1 MRRLLPLSSTSS
13 LTFFIVEL
21 RLRSCE
27 EEAKEDRWPGI
38 RWMLHGWMILIR
50 VLTLFSARNKPH
62 LGCASSSSTRRDFCF
77 PAELLVSYMSF
88 YGVMELWSVGMLYEL
103 STRAPRLDWC
113 HHLRVHVT
121 MSRRGAEELTDPWLT
136 FLLSP
141 GSQIHPSSSSNCLGH
156 IIINLEHLQPLRQ
169 TILYRIVHLDFTKQ

>member
-1 MRRLLPLSSTSS
+1 MLPLSSTSS

-62 LGCASSSSTRRDFCF
+62 LGCASSSSTRRDFFNF
-77 PAELLVSYMSF
+77 PAKLLLSYVSC
-88 YGVMELWSVGMLYEL
+88 YGVMELWSYGVLVCYMSCPPG
-103 STRAPRLDWC
+103 PPDWTG
-113 HHLRVHVT
+113 VIISGS
-121 MSRRGAEELTDPWLT
+121 MSRCHDVTERSGGA
-136 FLLSP
+136 
-141 GSQIHPSSSSNCLGH
+141 CLCF
-156 IIINLEHLQPLRQ
+156 
-169 TILYRIVHLDFTKQ
+169 VK